1 MHRTFIIAL
10 CVLFALTSRSQ
21 DADSTDLAIKKLA
34 DSAVRDLST
43 SRKFKNLPM
52 NGEYYIA
59 KIGFM
64 DGTIK
69 RLTFYDADSTKIFV
83 FTDTLNKTLDSIP
96 ATEIK
101 FISFREKGRAG
112 KMIGEAAGVGVA
124 IGGIAGYVSAPC
136 DDCEDG
142 DINFNGI
149 GRGLVW
155 GLIGG
160 VAVGTVGAIVS
171 IFNNGNVRIKGKLRK
186 YTRQLP
192 KLQKFAVK
200 NHRPRNRMT

>member
-1 MHRTFIIAL
+1 MHRTVTIVVCIFF
-10 CVLFALTSRSQ
+10 VLTSRSQ
-21 DADSTDLAIKKLA
+21 EIDSSDLALKRLA
-34 DSAVRDLST
+34 DSAVRDLSF
-43 SRKFKNLPM
+43 SRKIKNLPS

-83 FTDTLNKTLDSIP
+83 FTDTTNKILDSIP
-96 ATEIK
+96 ASDIK

-112 KMIGEAAGVGVA
+112 KIIGGTAGGGFA
-124 IGGIAGYVSAPC
+124 IGALVGYASAPC

-149 GRGLVW
+149 GRGAVW

-160 VAVGTVGAIVS
+160 VAVGTVGAIIS
-171 IFNNGNVRIKGKLRK
+171 IFNNGNVRIKGKHRK
-186 YTRQLP
+186 YLIQLP
-192 KLQKFAVK
+192 KLEKFAVK
-200 NHRPRNRMT
+200 NHKPKQSIN